1 MSRSQRERTSLGE
14 MARTTVTR
22 RFFLTMLLA
31 LKYNLFP
38 QDDRKFKKKGRRA
51 NARDFII
58 DEAEVGQVQVSEYFK
73 SHIFRLTLTMRR
85 TKTPGGTMAT
95 GTLSTPTR
103 RTKLARLLPTW
114 RLTCV
119 SEIARLARV
128 VSKWT
133 RWTSRRLKSII
144 GTGSQVKSLIV
155 KCVLKTC
162 FSISIATSMV

>member
-1 MSRSQRERTSLGE
+1 MSRSQRERTSLVE

-95 GTLSTPTR
+95 GTLSIPTR

-133 RWTSRRLKSII
+133 RWTSRRLKSIT
-144 GTGSQVKSLIV
+144 GTGSRVKSSII
-155 KCVLKTC
+155 KCAPNTL
-162 FSISIATSMV
+162 FSI